1 MSATDM
7 QLLSKIATQ
16 PSGEELENLLSYQ
29 KEESLIRAT
38 ETQALQ
44 SQLDRESTRNRL
56 LED

>member
-1 MSATDM
+1 M